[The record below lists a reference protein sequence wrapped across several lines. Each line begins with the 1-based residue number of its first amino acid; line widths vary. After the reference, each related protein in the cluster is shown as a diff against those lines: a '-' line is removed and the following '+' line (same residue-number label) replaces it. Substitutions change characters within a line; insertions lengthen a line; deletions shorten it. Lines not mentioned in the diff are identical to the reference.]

1 MKVVINGDYGG
12 FVLSNQAIRRLFE
25 LKGWKCVEEI
35 TKYDYTLFYKDKK
48 AEDSLFTDADLKRND
63 AELVR
68 VVEELGEAASG
79 KFSSLKVVNIPDDV
93 KWHISE
99 YGGREHVAEDHRTWS

>member
-35 TKYDYTLFYKDKK
+35 TKYDYTLFYKDYK
-48 AEDSLFTDADLKRND
+48 AEDSLFTETNLKRND

-79 KFSSLKVVNIPDDV
+79 KFSSLKVVEIPEDV

-99 YGGREHVAEDHRTWS
+99 YGGLEHVAEDHRTWY